1 MQKRLKPFTI
11 LNLLERALDFNDS
24 ITKFWKKK
32 QLRICMEF
40 LYSIRLIKV
49 LREKSEDKTY
59 KNGDG
64 IIGKTRINKNRRM
77 QKMFQFNLLG
87 R

>member
-11 LNLLERALDFNDS
+11 SNLLERALDLNDS
-24 ITKFWKKK
+24 ITKFWKTIADLHGISLFYMINKSFK
-32 QLRICMEF
+32 R
-40 LYSIRLIKV
+40 K
-49 LREKSEDKTY
+49 KSEDKTY

-64 IIGKTRINKNRRM
+64 IIGKTRINKNGRM